1 MKDAAET
8 MKILSAY
15 DLTESL
21 RGAAELAG
29 CSHHTVA
36 RLVRARDAGQ
46 TPGSGA
52 SRPKVTDVWA
62 PKIEEWVE
70 ASTGRIRA
78 DVVHAKLTAMGYT
91 GSERSTRR
99 AVAEVKAAWRAGKRR
114 VHRPWITEPGAWP
127 QYDFGDGPA
136 IDGAK
141 TVLFVAWLAWSR
153 YRIVIALRDRTA
165 PSVFAALDRCFRL
178 IGGAPTYVLTDNEKT
193 VTVSHVAGVPVRNQ
207 ATVAFARHYGVEVL
221 TCQPADPAAK
231 GGVEN
236 AVKLAKADLVPKD
249 TNLRDQYASFAE
261 LEAACAGFMAMVNSR
276 EHRVTRRRPDHM
288 LAEETSALHR
298 IPATAHTVAY
308 GVGRKV
314 PENTPMVSFEN
325 AQYSVPAHLLG
336 AEVFVRHHG
345 TGPDSMVVIMHAG
358 AQGPVEVA
366 RHRVA
371 RPGSPAIDDAHFPG
385 HETDKVPGDY
395 TPVPRSAAEAEF
407 LAIGAGARTWLV
419 EAAAAGTSRIGQ
431 KMAEAVT
438 LAKLAGTDQ
447 VDRALGVAA
456 VHQRFAHGDLA
467 SLLTAAGHR
476 TGMHTATEER
486 SLTQGT
492 AGWAGLG
499 TSNTEGAA
507 GEHPHPEHR
516 RTGAAGRFGGAVAAP
531 EDAPRPRYR
540 RRGTGHRPGPTLGAG
555 RGPQGPA
562 GRGDHRSGPIHARR
576 PAQGRRVPHR
586 QDLHDL
592 GSGRLLDPGPDP
604 AVPAHPGMALAQR
617 EPRGLR
623 PLRHRQDLLP
633 RGPGPA
639 GRGGGQAGGLVHP
652 GGPRGDDPGPP
663 AR

>member
-15 DLTESL
+15 DLTKSL

-52 SRPKVTDVWA
+52 SRPKVTDVWL

-114 VHRPWITEPGAWP
+114 VHRPWITEPGAWL

-193 VTVSHVAGVPVRNQ
+193 VTVSHVARVPVRNQ

-345 TGPDSMVVIMHAG
+345 TRPDSMVVIMHAG

-507 GEHPHPEHR
+507 R
-516 RTGAAGRFGGAVAAP
+516 
-531 EDAPRPRYR
+531 
-540 RRGTGHRPGPTLGAG
+540 
-555 RGPQGPA
+555 
-562 GRGDHRSGPIHARR
+562 
-576 PAQGRRVPHR
+576 
-586 QDLHDL
+586 
-592 GSGRLLDPGPDP
+592 
-604 AVPAHPGMALAQR
+604 
-617 EPRGLR
+617 
-623 PLRHRQDLLP
+623 
-633 RGPGPA
+633 
-639 GRGGGQAGGLVHP
+639 
-652 GGPRGDDPGPP
+652 
-663 AR
+663 

>member
-15 DLTESL
+15 DLTKSL
-21 RGAAELAG
+21 RGAAELTG

-52 SRPKVTDVWA
+52 SRPKVTDVWL

-114 VHRPWITEPGAWP
+114 VHRPWITEPGAWL

-249 TNLRDQYASFAE
+249 TNLRD
-261 LEAACAGFMAMVNSR
+261 G
-276 EHRVTRRRPDHM
+276 RVRW
-288 LAEETSALHR
+288 
-298 IPATAHTVAY
+298 
-308 GVGRKV
+308 
-314 PENTPMVSFEN
+314 
-325 AQYSVPAHLLG
+325 SV
-336 AEVFVRHHG
+336 
-345 TGPDSMVVIMHAG
+345 
-358 AQGPVEVA
+358 
-366 RHRVA
+366 
-371 RPGSPAIDDAHFPG
+371 
-385 HETDKVPGDY
+385 
-395 TPVPRSAAEAEF
+395 
-407 LAIGAGARTWLV
+407 
-419 EAAAAGTSRIGQ
+419 
-431 KMAEAVT
+431 
-438 LAKLAGTDQ
+438 
-447 VDRALGVAA
+447 
-456 VHQRFAHGDLA
+456 
-467 SLLTAAGHR
+467 
-476 TGMHTATEER
+476 
-486 SLTQGT
+486 
-492 AGWAGLG
+492 
-499 TSNTEGAA
+499 
-507 GEHPHPEHR
+507 
-516 RTGAAGRFGGAVAAP
+516 
-531 EDAPRPRYR
+531 
-540 RRGTGHRPGPTLGAG
+540 
-555 RGPQGPA
+555 
-562 GRGDHRSGPIHARR
+562 
-576 PAQGRRVPHR
+576 
-586 QDLHDL
+586 
-592 GSGRLLDPGPDP
+592 
-604 AVPAHPGMALAQR
+604 
-617 EPRGLR
+617 
-623 PLRHRQDLLP
+623 
-633 RGPGPA
+633 
-639 GRGGGQAGGLVHP
+639 
-652 GGPRGDDPGPP
+652 
-663 AR
+663 